1 MVSNRTVHAVLAA
14 LGAAERPFRRRWI
27 PEEILADLVS
37 NRSEF
42 IEVIDQL
49 KRDPEIRIRVRGF
62 GERRQWFLEH
72 CKPTNAN
79 EQAGQEQ
86 PWPQEIEADEA
97 DELDESD
104 LADEDGL
111 PSVSAIPQEARAGE
125 LALTPSTEELHRILR
140 SYGIAVRNDCPDPL
154 VGPTIVRHRVALG
167 GGVTAASLRRRAEDI
182 GRALGCEVL
191 VSNLPGEPFIG
202 LDLPRSDRQI
212 LPLLPAIEALPKRTA
227 QGELWL
233 PAGMAPD
240 GTRVVLDLGF
250 LPHLLAAGASGSGK
264 TAWLLCCILALALQ
278 LSPDELEL
286 IIVDIKAVDFAI
298 VARLPHLCG
307 GEVVSD
313 PERAVEALQ
322 QLTGP
327 ELQRRTTLLRENNCP
342 NFRELRAKLPD
353 QHLKSTVVVIDE
365 LADLMTTFSRSERED
380 FEKSL
385 LRLAQRA
392 RSVGV
397 HLLVATQRPTREF
410 IGGAIK
416 ANLPCRIAFRLPQR
430 IDSAVILDQNGAE
443 MLLGAGDLLLLH
455 NGVLQ
460 RLQAYFAPTEQQAQL
475 VAMCRRSDTTTP

>member
-1 MVSNRTVHAVLAA
+1 MFKNRPVDVVLAA
-14 LGAAERPFRRRWI
+14 LGAVERPFRRRWVQ
-27 PEEILADLVS
+27 EGLLADLLPDR
-37 NRSEF
+37 NEF
-42 IEVIDQL
+42 IEVIDHL

-62 GERRQWFLEH
+62 GERRQWFLERG
-72 CKPTNAN
+72 KPTEVS

-86 PWPQEIEADEA
+86 PWHQEIEKDEP
-97 DELDESD
+97 ES
-104 LADEDGL
+104 ADEDGP
-111 PSVSAIPQEARAGE
+111 PSAPAICQQTRTGGP
-125 LALTPSTEELHRILR
+125 ALTPSTEELHRILW
-140 SYGIAVRNDCPDPL
+140 SFGIAVRRECPDPL
-154 VGPTIVRHRVALG
+154 VGPTIVRHRVALDA
-167 GGVTAASLRRRAEDI
+167 GVTAASLRRRAEDI
-182 GRALGCEVL
+182 GRALKCEVL
-191 VSNLPGEPFIG
+191 ISNLPGEPFIG
-202 LDLPRSDRQI
+202 LDLPRTDRQI

-233 PAGMAPD
+233 PAGMASD
-240 GTRVVLDLGF
+240 GTRVVLDLGV
-250 LPHLLAAGASGSGK
+250 LPHILAAGASGGGK
-264 TAWLLCCILALALQ
+264 TAWLICCILALALQ
-278 LSPDELEL
+278 LSPDELE
-286 IIVDIKAVDFAI
+286 IIIIDIKAVDFAI
-298 VARLPHLCG
+298 VARLPHLRG
-307 GEVVSD
+307 GEVISD

-327 ELQRRTTLLRENNCP
+327 ELERRTSLLREYSCP

-365 LADLMTTFSRSERED
+365 LADLMTTFSRSERDD

-410 IGGAIK
+410 IGGGIK
-416 ANLPCRIAFRLPQR
+416 ANLTCRIAFRLPQR

-475 VAMCRRSDTTTP
+475 VARCRRSDPTTP

>member
-1 MVSNRTVHAVLAA
+1 MVSNRTVDAVLAA
-14 LGAAERPFRRRWI
+14 LGAAERPFRRRWV
-27 PEEILADLVS
+27 PEGLLADLVPD
-37 NRSEF
+37 RSEF
-42 IEVIDQL
+42 LEIIDHL
-49 KRDPEIRIRVRGF
+49 ERNPEIRIRVRGI
-62 GERRQWFLEH
+62 GEKRQWFLDRG
-72 CKPTNAN
+72 KPTEVN
-79 EQAGQEQ
+79 EEADQDQ
-86 PWPQEIEADEA
+86 PWPQEIEADEP
-97 DELDESD
+97 DEPT

-111 PSVSAIPQEARAGE
+111 PSAPVIHPDIRTSRPA
-125 LALTPSTEELHRILR
+125 LALAPSSEELHRILR
-140 SYGIAVRNDCPDPL
+140 SYGIAVRDDCPAPL

-167 GGVTAASLRRRAEDI
+167 AGVTAASLRRRAEDI

-202 LDLPRSDRQI
+202 LDLPRTDRQI
-212 LPLLPAIEALPKRTA
+212 LPLLPAIEALPERTA

-233 PAGMAPD
+233 PVGMAPD
-240 GTRVVLDLGF
+240 GTRMVLDLGV
-250 LPHLLAAGASGSGK
+250 LPHILAAGASGGGK

-278 LSPDELEL
+278 LPPEELEL
-286 IIVDIKAVDFAI
+286 IVIDIKAVDFAI

-307 GEVVSD
+307 GEVISD
-313 PERAVEALQ
+313 PERAVETLQ

-342 NFRELRAKLPD
+342 NYRELRAKLPD

-397 HLLVATQRPTREF
+397 HLLIATQRPTREF
-410 IGGAIK
+410 IGGGIK

-460 RLQAYFAPTEQQAQL
+460 RLQAYFVPTEQQAQL
-475 VAMCRRSDTTTP
+475 VAMCRRSDTATP

>member
-1 MVSNRTVHAVLAA
+1 M
-14 LGAAERPFRRRWI
+14 
-27 PEEILADLVS
+27 
-37 NRSEF
+37 
-42 IEVIDQL
+42 
-49 KRDPEIRIRVRGF
+49 
-62 GERRQWFLEH
+62 
-72 CKPTNAN
+72 
-79 EQAGQEQ
+79 
-86 PWPQEIEADEA
+86 EADEP
-97 DELDESD
+97 DEPT

-111 PSVSAIPQEARAGE
+111 PSAPVIHPDIRTSRPA
-125 LALTPSTEELHRILR
+125 LALAPSSEELHRILR
-140 SYGIAVRNDCPDPL
+140 SYGIAVRDDCPAPL

-167 GGVTAASLRRRAEDI
+167 AGVTAASLRRRAEDI

-202 LDLPRSDRQI
+202 LDLPRTDRQI
-212 LPLLPAIEALPKRTA
+212 LPLLPAIEALPERTA

-233 PAGMAPD
+233 PVGMAPD
-240 GTRVVLDLGF
+240 GTRMVLDLGV
-250 LPHLLAAGASGSGK
+250 LPHILAAGASGGGK

-278 LSPDELEL
+278 LPPEELEL
-286 IIVDIKAVDFAI
+286 IVIDIKAVDFAI

-307 GEVVSD
+307 GEVISD
-313 PERAVEALQ
+313 PERAVETLQ

-342 NFRELRAKLPD
+342 NYRELRAKLPD

-397 HLLVATQRPTREF
+397 HLLIATQRPTREF
-410 IGGAIK
+410 IGGGIK

-460 RLQAYFAPTEQQAQL
+460 RLQAYFVPTEQQAQL
-475 VAMCRRSDTTTP
+475 VAMCRRSDTATP

>member
-1 MVSNRTVHAVLAA
+1 MVSNRTVDAVLAA
-14 LGAAERPFRRRWI
+14 LGAAERPFRRRWV
-27 PEEILADLVS
+27 PEGLLADLVPD
-37 NRSEF
+37 RSEF
-42 IEVIDQL
+42 LEIIDHL
-49 KRDPEIRIRVRGF
+49 ERNPEIRIRVRGI
-62 GERRQWFLEH
+62 GEKRQWFLDRG
-72 CKPTNAN
+72 KPTEVN
-79 EQAGQEQ
+79 EEADQDQ
-86 PWPQEIEADEA
+86 PWPQEIEADEP
-97 DELDESD
+97 DEPT

-111 PSVSAIPQEARAGE
+111 PSAPVIHPDIRTSRPA
-125 LALTPSTEELHRILR
+125 LALAPSSEELHRILR
-140 SYGIAVRNDCPDPL
+140 SYGIAVRDDCPAPL

-167 GGVTAASLRRRAEDI
+167 AGVTAASLRRRAEDI

-202 LDLPRSDRQI
+202 LDLPRTDRQI
-212 LPLLPAIEALPKRTA
+212 LPLLPAIEALPERTA

-233 PAGMAPD
+233 PVGMAPD
-240 GTRVVLDLGF
+240 GTRMVLDLGV
-250 LPHLLAAGASGSGK
+250 LPHILAAGASGGGK

-278 LSPDELEL
+278 LPPEELEL
-286 IIVDIKAVDFAI
+286 IVIDIKAVDFAI

-307 GEVVSD
+307 GEVISD
-313 PERAVEALQ
+313 PEREVETLQ

-342 NFRELRAKLPD
+342 NYRELRAKLPD

-397 HLLVATQRPTREF
+397 HLLIATQRPTREF
-410 IGGAIK
+410 IGGGIK

-460 RLQAYFAPTEQQAQL
+460 RLQAYFVPTEQQAQL
-475 VAMCRRSDTTTP
+475 VAMCRRSDTATP